1 MVVYLTEYSF
11 NPSVLSKDDD
21 NDDANNE
28 NNEPISDRER
38 CEKPVRTQGSRA
50 RIQTKRLYISRYHF
64 VEKH

>member
-21 NDDANNE
+21 NDDANNK
-28 NNEPISDRER
+28 NNEPIEKDARNR
-38 CEKPVRTQGSRA
+38 CEQGSRA